1 MSESHDDDRIDF
13 SALDPSRDRA
23 RWEQQIAAVTARAL
37 AARRGPQRADGLRFW
52 SRPGLAAAAALA
64 LITWGATALRGCTP
78 SARPA
83 AAQPNPIANVI
94 SWSRGGTPTNAYE
107 LLEVIHGE

>member
-37 AARRGPQRADGLRFW
+37 AARRGPRRADGLRFW

-83 AAQPNPIANVI
+83 AAQANPIANVI